1 MTAPPFT
8 PLRFTASD
16 RQQILALSQHA
27 PRRHLHL
34 DWRTLADWLPE
45 STFCGWF
52 ARQEGRARA
61 ALGASLQ
68 RGDEGTP
75 AAWLRLLVPV
85 GMASGDPTL
94 DALWESLRAD
104 LRSRGVTRVGILL
117 FENWTTNI
125 VRRWGFE
132 PDNMVIT
139 FRRAGGAVPDLPP
152 SPLTTRPMVLA
163 DLAEVAWVDA
173 AAFADPLWRYDADTL
188 QNAIPHASSFDVL
201 EDRGAI
207 VGYQFSTRHIGSG
220 HLARLAVHPSRQG
233 QGHGKRLVAHSLRF
247 FGERGVAVVT
257 VNTQQD
263 NYRSRRLY
271 VKMGF
276 RLTDY
281 AVPLWICQL

>member
-8 PLRFTASD
+8 PLPFSVSD
-16 RQQILALSQHA
+16 RQQILDLSQHA

-45 STFCGWF
+45 STFCGWY
-52 ARQEGRARA
+52 AEWDGRARA

-68 RGDEGTP
+68 LGGSGP
-75 AAWLRLLVPV
+75 SAAWLRLLVPV
-85 GMASGDPTL
+85 GVTSGDPTL

-104 LRSRGVTRVGILL
+104 LRSRGVARVGILL
-117 FENWTTNI
+117 FEGWTTNV

-132 PDNMVIT
+132 PDNIVIT
-139 FRRAGGAVPDLPP
+139 FRRNGGTVPDPPP
-152 SPLTTRPMVLA
+152 SALTIRPMAPA
-163 DLAEVAWVDA
+163 DLETIAQVDA
-173 AAFADPLWRYDADTL
+173 AAFADPLWRYDSGTL

-233 QGHGKRLVAHSLRF
+233 QGHGKRLVARSLRF
-247 FGERGVAVVT
+247 FAERGISVVT

-263 NYRSRRLY
+263 NHRSRRLY
-271 VKMGF
+271 VGMGF
-276 RLTDY
+276 TLTDY